1 MAISSRV
8 DRIPATRDATL
19 SGPRTATGQG
29 YRVPSPPRPPETEV
43 PAPPGNLIVGE
54 GIEISGEIEACDILV
69 VEGRVDAK
77 TFAAKQLDLRSSGVF
92 HGGAK
97 VENAVIAG
105 TFEGSLSVSGTLSV
119 TDHGVIRGEVSY
131 GHLEIARGGKI
142 IGDIEAMD

>member
-1 MAISSRV
+1 MAISSRENLADMNRGV
-8 DRIPATRDATL
+8 SPRGPAT
-19 SGPRTATGQG
+19 SSGQG
-29 YRVPSPPRPPETEV
+29 YRIPGAPRVPQEET

-54 GIEISGEIEACDILV
+54 GIEISGEIESCDILV

-77 TFAAKQLDLRSSGVF
+77 TFTAKQLDLRSGGVF

-97 VENAVIAG
+97 VDDAMIAG
-105 TFEGSLSVSGTLSV
+105 LFEGSLNVTGTLSV

-142 IGDIEAMD
+142 IGDIEAID